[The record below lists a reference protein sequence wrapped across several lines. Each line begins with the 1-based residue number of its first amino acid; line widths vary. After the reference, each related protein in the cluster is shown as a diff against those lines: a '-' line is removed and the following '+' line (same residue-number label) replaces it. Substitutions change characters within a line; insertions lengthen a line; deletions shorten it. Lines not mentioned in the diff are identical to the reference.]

1 MEDTPGPKSGHCSDS
16 EALLGAG
23 KSSED
28 NSAKDEFLENLSKSL
43 EDKEETSGPVEDKLE
58 SIITKRWHQ
67 KLTDKQ
73 LKDKL
78 EKYTRPA
85 NCKTLLAPRV
95 NKEIWVKLERKAR
108 GEDLRISQPQKVLAS
123 AGSVIAQST
132 QLLLKARVESKA
144 VYVEELIRMNA
155 DTIALLGHVSGDLSQ
170 IRRDNI
176 RPYLSENFYF

>member
-1 MEDTPGPKSGHCSDS
+1 MSKEDTPGPKSGHCSDS
-16 EALLGAG
+16 EALLAAE

-58 SIITKRWHQ
+58 SIITKRCHQ

-108 GEDLRISQPQKVLAS
+108 GEDLRISQPQKVWL
-123 AGSVIAQST
+123 VQEV
-132 QLLLKARVESKA
+132 LLLNPHN
-144 VYVEELIRMNA
+144 YC
-155 DTIALLGHVSGDLSQ
+155 
-170 IRRDNI
+170 
-176 RPYLSENFYF
+176 